1 MAKDIKFGKTARD
14 EMLEGVDTLA
24 DTVKV
29 TLGPKGRNVALDKG
43 YGSPEICEDGVTIAR
58 EIELK
63 NSFQNMG
70 AKLVYEVANQ
80 TNEKAGDGT
89 TTATVLAQAMIHRGI
104 NAVEKGANP
113 VFVRVGIEKAGKAV
127 AEQLLKKSKP
137 VVTNEDI
144 EAIATISSHDEAI
157 GKLIAQAM
165 DKVGK
170 SGVITV
176 DESKTSEDELVV
188 SQGLEYD
195 KGYLSPYM
203 VSDREKMVAEL
214 EDAYVLVTD
223 MKISNINDIVPLLQ
237 SVVDS
242 HKPLL
247 IIADDLDSD
256 VVSTLIVNKLRGTFN
271 VVATKAPE
279 FGDAQKAALQDIA
292 ILTGAKFY
300 SKDLGMALKDVTIQ
314 DLGQAKKVT
323 VKKDTTTLVGGEGS
337 KKDLADRIA
346 ELEAQYKTATSE
358 YDKKGISKRIAKLSN
373 GVAVLKVGAQ
383 TESEMKDK
391 KLRIE
396 DALNATKA
404 AVSEGIVVGGGAALA
419 EVYAEL
425 KGTLKDANPDIQKGI
440 DAVMDSL
447 FDPLKQIADNSGY
460 DAEEIV
466 EKQKAEKDGFGFN
479 AETGEWVD
487 MIKEG
492 IVDPT
497 KVTRS
502 AILNASSISA
512 LFVTT
517 EAAVTEIKED
527 KPAAPAAGG
536 MGGGMGDMY

>member
-1 MAKDIKFGKTARD
+1 MAKDIKYGKTARD
-14 EMLEGVDTLA
+14 QMVEGVDALA
-24 DTVKV
+24 NTVKV

-63 NSFQNMG
+63 DAVQNMG

-104 NAVEKGANP
+104 AAVEKGANP
-113 VFVRVGIEKAGKAV
+113 VFVRVGMEKAGKAV
-127 AEQLLKKSKP
+127 ADELLQKSHAIS
-137 VVTNEDI
+137 TNEDI
-144 EAIATISSHDEAI
+144 EAIATISSHDEGI

-170 SGVITV
+170 AGVITV
-176 DESKTSEDELVV
+176 DESKTSEDQLVV

-195 KGYLSPYM
+195 KGYISPYM

-214 EDAYVLVTD
+214 EDTYVLVTD

-237 SVVDS
+237 AVVDS

-247 IIADDLDSD
+247 IIADDLDAD
-256 VVSTLIVNKLRGTFN
+256 VISTLVVNKLRGTFN

-292 ILTGAKFY
+292 IMTGARFF
-300 SKDLGMALKDVTIQ
+300 SKDLGMAIKDIKVE
-314 DLGQAKKVT
+314 DLGSAKKVT
-323 VKKDTTTLVGGEGS
+323 VKKDTTTIVGGAGT

-346 ELEAQYKTATSE
+346 ELEAQYNTVTSE
-358 YDKKGISKRIAKLSN
+358 YDKKGLSKRIAKLSN

-404 AVSEGIVVGGGAALA
+404 AVSEGIVIGGGAALA
-419 EVYAEL
+419 ECYKDL
-425 KGTLKDANPDIQKGI
+425 KDTITDANPDVQKGI
-440 DAVMDSL
+440 NAVMDSL
-447 FDPLKQIADNSGY
+447 YEPLRQIADNAGY
-460 DAEEIV
+460 DAEEIA
-466 EKQKAEKDGFGFN
+466 EKQAEQKENFGFDAEK
-479 AETGEWVD
+479 GEWVD
-487 MIKEG
+487 MFKAG

-517 EAAVTEIKED
+517 EASVTEIKED
-527 KPAAPAAGG
+527 KPAAPAGG
-536 MGGGMGDMY
+536 MGGGMDGMY

>member
-1 MAKDIKFGKTARD
+1 MAKEIKLGKSARD
-14 EMLEGVDTLA
+14 EMVEGVDELA
-24 DTVKV
+24 NTVKV

-63 NSFQNMG
+63 NPVKNMG

-104 NAVEKGANP
+104 AAVEKGANP
-113 VFVRVGIEKAGKAV
+113 VFVRVGMEKAGKAV
-127 AEQLLKKSKP
+127 AEELLKKSKP
-137 VVTNEDI
+137 VATNGDI
-144 EAIATISSHDEAI
+144 ESIATISSHDESI

-165 DKVGK
+165 EKVGK
-170 SGVITV
+170 AGVITV
-176 DESKTSEDELVV
+176 DESKTSEDQLVV

-195 KGYLSPYM
+195 KGYISPYM

-214 EDAYVLVTD
+214 EDAYILVTD

-237 SVVDS
+237 AVVDS

-247 IIADDLDSD
+247 IVADDLDAD
-256 VVSTLIVNKLRGTFN
+256 VISTLLVNKLRGTFN

-292 ILTGAKFY
+292 IMTGAKFY
-300 SKDLGMALKDVTIQ
+300 SKDLGMALKDISLN
-314 DLGQAKKVT
+314 DLGKAKKVT
-323 VKKDTTTLVGGEGS
+323 VKKDSTTIVGGLGG
-337 KKDLADRIA
+337 KKDLADRIS
-346 ELEAQYKTATSE
+346 ELEAQYNTVTSE
-358 YDKKGISKRIAKLSN
+358 YDKKGLSKRIAKLSD

-391 KLRIE
+391 KLRFE

-419 EVYAEL
+419 ECYKDL
-425 KGTLKDANPDIQKGI
+425 KSVLVDKNPDIQKGI
-440 DAVMDSL
+440 NAVMDSL
-447 FDPLKQIADNSGY
+447 YEPLRQIADNAGY
-460 DAEEIV
+460 DSNEIA
-466 EKQKAEKDGFGFN
+466 EKQATQKANFGFD
-479 AETGEWVD
+479 AESGEWVNLFD
-487 MIKEG
+487 RG
-492 IVDPT
+492 VVDPT

-502 AILNASSISA
+502 AILNASSISS

-517 EAAVTEIKED
+517 EAAVTEIKEE
-527 KPAAPAAGG
+527 KPAAPAGG
-536 MGGGMGDMY
+536 MGGGMDGMY